1 MGKNQAYKA
10 MQWARLGS
18 SSGASRR
25 RGGRRHEWHA
35 VRLVSLNKTHTLTW
49 EEFKKEKVC
58 AAALD
63 SLSAGFLG
71 GFSFFTL

>member
-49 EEFKKEKVC
+49 EEFKKEK
-58 AAALD
+58 
-63 SLSAGFLG
+63 SLWIRCVMTISGQKIHYGFIR
-71 GFSFFTL
+71 